1 MAPKGISLHV
11 GLNSVDPNHYAGWD
25 GPLNACEAD
34 AEDMRDIAVSRGFEP
49 TIMLTKKASR
59 KSVTSFLEQSAKDLK
74 DGDILLIT
82 YSGHGGQVRDT
93 GGDEDD
99 QQDETWCLFDGQLLD
114 DELYVL
120 WSRFAPG
127 VRIFVL
133 SDSCHSGT
141 MLKNA
146 FYAATRA
153 TIVDFSSTRIKANS
167 EAHEP
172 AFRFMPPEVAQ
183 RTYRKNKDL
192 YDGINHKIRKNGGGE
207 NRSKIAASVRL
218 ISGCQDNQLSMDGT
232 FNGAFT
238 AALLQVWDNGRF
250 KGNYKKFHKS
260 IQAKLPPSQS
270 PNHMVIG
277 QRNPAFDTQAPF
289 LIKPER

>member
-1 MAPKGISLHV
+1 MKPRGISLHV
-11 GLNSVDPNHYAGWD
+11 GLNSVDGNHYAGWE
-25 GPLNACEAD
+25 GPLRACEAD
-34 AEDMRDIAVSRGFEP
+34 AEDMRDIATSRGFD
-49 TIMLTKKASR
+49 TMIMLTKKASR
-59 KSVTSFLEQSAKDLK
+59 KSVTSFLEQSSKDLK

-82 YSGHGGQVRDT
+82 YSGHGGQVRDIS
-93 GGDEDD
+93 GDEDD

-114 DELYVL
+114 DELYLL
-120 WSRFAPG
+120 WSRFARG

-141 MLKNA
+141 MLKSV
-146 FYAATRA
+146 FYAAAKA
-153 TIVDFSSTRIKANS
+153 TVGDFSTERIKATS
-167 EAHEP
+167 EADEQ
-172 AFRFMPPEVAQ
+172 AFRFMPPEISL

-192 YDGINHKIRKNGGGE
+192 YDGINNAIRKNSGGE
-207 NRSKIAASVRL
+207 ARTKIAASVRL

-238 AALLQVWDNGRF
+238 GALLQVWNNGRF
-250 KGNYKKFHKS
+250 DGNYDTFHRS

-277 QRNPAFDTQAPF
+277 QQNSAFDAQVPF
-289 LIKPER
+289 SIRPEG